1 MEPRSFPLPPSD
13 PICALCSKPVRS
25 GGYLVSPTG
34 ETFHIRCRSW
44 DLQLAALEQHDR
56 ARVAIGRARELV
68 EETTSRR
75 QRGHSRREIV
85 PVQSCPVC
93 RGSATLTDWRP
104 ALEWMSVEDC
114 RCRGFFVWTRLLDD
128 GRLARLTPEDR
139 ATLSERIRTLRATG
153 EAWLSTRD
161 RTVMGALILREDR
174 PDRPR

>member
-1 MEPRSFPLPPSD
+1 MEPRSFPPSPID

-44 DLQLAALEQHDR
+44 DLRLAGLGQHGR
-56 ARVAIGRARELV
+56 ARGARGRARELV
-68 EETTSRR
+68 EEPPSRR

-114 RCRGFFVWTRLLDD
+114 RCRGFFVWTRLLD
-128 GRLARLTPEDR
+128 
-139 ATLSERIRTLRATG
+139 
-153 EAWLSTRD
+153 
-161 RTVMGALILREDR
+161 
-174 PDRPR
+174 